1 MASTRTRLTIS
12 YLVVLTTTL
21 IAFAVALYV
30 ARVAEADEDVLQQS
44 AALADDVLAAIRNA
58 QLAGKDLTYVEQS
71 QSGPPT
77 IRASQEMAK
86 ALDRHAGHF
95 VVLDSLGRLLYSS
108 NAVRLLSAEDQQ
120 EIFTI
125 AFQLRPGGDAARLP
139 LTSDS
144 LMKGGLMLVAR
155 RDPNVGTNISKVV
168 GGLPPDVANVA
179 PHLLLGTLLALAP
192 VILIISLGVAYFVAG
207 RAFRPVDELI
217 NEVEAITD
225 GRSLHRRLPVASSG
239 DELARLSATLNAM
252 IGRLESSFTALRRFT
267 ADASHEL
274 KTPLTVLR
282 ADVERAM
289 HPGTSPADRMVAL
302 EEALQETARMAD
314 LVESLLT
321 LARADEGRYDLHR
334 EPVRL
339 EPLVKDVFETA
350 VILGEEAGLT
360 IELPVCEDATVL
372 GDPDRLRQLFLNL
385 VTNAIKYTPRGGHV
399 ELSLTR
405 RPHDEVALSV
415 RDTGIGISA
424 SDLAHVFERF
434 WRADRV
440 RSRRIASVDTSWAL
454 DRGGFGLG
462 LSIAQ
467 WIVQAHGGTLTVQSR
482 LGRGSMF
489 SVVLPMAPMASD
501 DGSERSE
508 PAALTA
514 LRDAGGKGDSN
525 SDFTDS

>member
-12 YLVVLTTTL
+12 YVVVLTATL
-21 IAFAVALYV
+21 VAFAVALYV
-30 ARVAEADEDVLQQS
+30 ARGAEADQDVLEQS
-44 AALADDVLAAIRNA
+44 AGLADDVLATIRNA
-58 QLAGKDLTYVEQS
+58 QASGIDLTYLEQNE
-71 QSGPPT
+71 GLRT

-86 ALDRHAGHF
+86 QLDRHPGYF
-95 VVLDSLGRLLYSS
+95 LVLDSLGRLLYSS
-108 NAVRLLSAEDQQ
+108 SAVRLLAAEDQQ
-120 EIFTI
+120 ELYTV
-125 AFQLRPGGDAARLP
+125 AFQLRPGGPAARLS
-139 LTSDS
+139 LTADS
-144 LMKGGLMLVAR
+144 LVKGRLMLVAR
-155 RDPNVGTNISKVV
+155 RDPSVGVNISRVV
-168 GGLPPDVANVA
+168 GGLPTDVADVA
-179 PHLLLGTLLALAP
+179 PHLLLGTVLALAP

-225 GRSLHRRLPVASSG
+225 GRSLHRRLPVPTSG
-239 DELARLSATLNAM
+239 DELSRLSATLNAM
-252 IGRLESSFTALRRFT
+252 IARLESSFTALRRFT

-289 HPGTSPADRMVAL
+289 HPGTTSAERMVAL

-339 EPLVKDVFETA
+339 EPLVHDIFETA

-372 GDPDRLRQLFLNL
+372 GDADRLRQLFLNL

-399 ELSLTR
+399 EVALTR
-405 RPHDEVALSV
+405 RPHDEVAFSV
-415 RDTGIGISA
+415 RDTGIGIAA

-440 RSRRIASVDTSWAL
+440 RSRRIASVDSSWAL

-489 SVVLPMAPMASD
+489 TVVLPAVPAD
-501 DGSERSE
+501 DTSERAE
-508 PAALTA
+508 VAAVSA
-514 LRDAGGKGDSN
+514 SRDGNIKGDSN

>member
-12 YLVVLTTTL
+12 YLVVLTATL

-30 ARVAEADEDVLQQS
+30 ARGAEADQDVLQQS
-44 AALADDVLAAIRNA
+44 AALADDVLATIRTA
-58 QLAGKDLTYVEQS
+58 QASGKQLTYLEQVN
-71 QSGPPT
+71 GIPT
-77 IRASQEMAK
+77 VRASQEMAEQ
-86 ALDRHAGHF
+86 LDRHAGYF
-95 VVLDSLGRLLYSS
+95 LVLDSLGRMLFSS
-108 NAVRLLSAEDQQ
+108 NAVRLLAPDDQQ
-120 EIFTI
+120 ELYKE
-125 AFQLRPGGDAARLP
+125 AAPLKPGGNAVRLP
-139 LTSDS
+139 LAADS
-144 LMKGGLMLVAR
+144 LAKGHLMLVAR
-155 RDPNVGTNISKVV
+155 RDPTVGQNISRVV
-168 GGLPPDVANVA
+168 AGLPTDVAGVA
-179 PHLLLGTLLALAP
+179 SHLLFGTLLAIAP
-192 VILIISLGVAYFVAG
+192 VILLVSLGVAYFVAG
-207 RAFRPVDELI
+207 SAFRPVDELI

-225 GRSLHRRLPVASSG
+225 GRSLHRRLPVATSG
-239 DELARLSATLNAM
+239 DELSRLSATLNAM
-252 IGRLESSFTALRRFT
+252 IARLESSFTALRRFT

-339 EPLVKDVFETA
+339 EPLVRDIFETA
-350 VILGEEAGLT
+350 AILGEDAGLT
-360 IELPVCEDATVL
+360 IELPVCEDAIIL

-385 VTNAIKYTPRGGHV
+385 ITNAIKYTPRGGHV
-399 ELSLTR
+399 EISLTH

-415 RDTGIGISA
+415 RDTGIGIAA
-424 SDLAHVFERF
+424 SDLPHVFERF

-440 RSRRIASVDTSWAL
+440 RSRRIASVDSSWAL

-489 SVVLPMAPMASD
+489 SVVLPTVPSDEDDAPDRAETAIFTASR
-501 DGSERSE
+501 DG
-508 PAALTA
+508 
-514 LRDAGGKGDSN
+514 GGKGDSN